1 VAALLL
7 LRILTRFLQETVHV
21 MTQSN
26 VPDREDIRR
35 AEPRD
40 VPSDIEALRQGI
52 DSVDEE
58 IVRLLDRRAWLA
70 RSIGEIKH
78 QRGLAAYAP
87 ARERAVLDRVAA
99 LGEGEFPRRGLQAVF
114 REIISCSIS
123 LEARLKVAYLGPEA
137 TFTHEAALRSF
148 GTSIELEPQTTVAEV
163 FARVERGEVQHGV
176 VPVENSME
184 GAVTHTLDELM
195 NSPLKICGEVY
206 LPISQNLI
214 SAEPSMEKVTVVCSH
229 PMALAQAAS
238 WLRRELPGAR
248 LAEVDSTAE
257 AARRAG
263 VEPGV
268 AAIGSVLA
276 ADAHGLTVLARNI
289 QDARANTTR
298 FIVLGSTWAERTGKD
313 KTSVVFSVKD
323 RPGVLKDALSAF
335 AGEGINLTRIES
347 RPSRRRAWTYVFFAD
362 FLGHPEEDRVKRAL
376 EALEE
381 HCPYVAVIGAYPE
394 GSPEVA

>member
-1 VAALLL
+1 
-7 LRILTRFLQETVHV
+7 

-26 VPDREDIRR
+26 VPDREDTRR
-35 AEPRD
+35 AEPD
-40 VPSDIEALRQGI
+40 DAPSGMEALRQGI

-70 RSIGEIKH
+70 RRIGEIKH

-87 ARERAVLDRVAA
+87 ARERAVLDRVAV

-114 REIISCSIS
+114 REIISSSIS

-163 FARVERGEVQHGV
+163 FARVERGDVQHGV

-214 SAEPSMEKVTVVCSH
+214 SAEPSMERVTVVCSH

-238 WLRRELPGAR
+238 WLRRELPAAR
-248 LAEVDSTAE
+248 LDEVDSTAE

-276 ADAHGLTVLARNI
+276 AGVHGLTVLARNI

-298 FIVLGSTWAERTGKD
+298 FIVLGSTWAERTGTD

-362 FLGHPEEDRVKRAL
+362 FLGHPGEDRVKRAL

-381 HCPYVAVIGAYPE
+381 HCPYVGVIGAYPE
-394 GSPEVA
+394 VSPEVA

>member
-1 VAALLL
+1 
-7 LRILTRFLQETVHV
+7 

-26 VPDREDIRR
+26 LPDREQTRV
-35 AEPRD
+35 AESGDMPLKT
-40 VPSDIEALRQGI
+40 EMETLRQGI

-70 RSIGEIKH
+70 RRIGEIKH
-78 QRGLAAYAP
+78 QRGLTAYAP
-87 ARERAVLDRVAA
+87 ARERAVLDRVLA

-114 REIISCSIS
+114 REIISSSIS

-163 FARVERGEVQHGV
+163 FARVERGEVEHGV

-206 LPISQNLI
+206 LPVSQNLI
-214 SAEPSMEKVTVVCSH
+214 SAEQSMERVNIVCSH

-238 WLRRELPGAR
+238 WLKRELPAAR
-248 LAEVDSTAE
+248 LDEVDSTAE
-257 AARRAG
+257 AARRASI
-263 VEPGV
+263 EPGV

-276 ADAHGLTVLARNI
+276 AGAHGLTVLARNI

-298 FIVLGSTWAERTGKD
+298 FIVLGRTWAARTGKD

-323 RPGVLKDALSAF
+323 RPGVLRDALSAF
-335 AGEGINLTRIES
+335 AEEGINLTRIES
-347 RPSRRRAWTYVFFAD
+347 RPSRKRAWTYVFFAD
-362 FLGHPEEDRVKRAL
+362 FAGHPDEGRVKRAL
-376 EALEE
+376 ESLEE
-381 HCPYVAVIGAYPE
+381 HCPYVGVIGAYPE
-394 GSPEVA
+394 VSPEVA